1 MECCKYC
8 KEKEAIKNSHIIPS
22 FVYEWIKKTSQT
34 GYIRTTNE
42 PNIRKQDGL
51 KSALLCLDCER
62 EFAKI
67 EEVFKKEYFS
77 KVANYRKP
85 CPEELDISVD
95 TIKCIYIMAWR
106 ALADA
111 LYFPKDNEYT
121 DAELLQFPLLLDK
134 MKNAIKMGDFT
145 NFRTHAIP
153 CTKEVLTTLNLPKL
167 PWHIYERSV
176 TAEPRIWDNWERFV
190 LYIQIPFS
198 IIVFEIVPN
207 NNDPWDGTQLENID
221 KIVLNKIKTV
231 PSYVGS
237 LVNHFYKGFVDSNN
251 KISDV
256 QRKKVEED
264 MKKADPN
271 CGSFKTMNKQ
281 W

>member
-1 MECCKYC
+1 MELCKYC

-22 FVYEWIKKTSQT
+22 FVYEWIKVTSPT
-34 GYIRTTNE
+34 GYMRTTDE
-42 PNIRKQDGL
+42 PNLRKQDGL

-62 EFAKI
+62 DFSKLED
-67 EEVFKKEYFS
+67 VFKKEYFS

-85 CPEELDISVD
+85 CPDVLDISVD

-111 LYFPKDNEYT
+111 LYFPKENEYT
-121 DAELLQFPLLLDK
+121 DGEISRFPVLLDE
-134 MKNAIKMGDFT
+134 MKNAIETGSFT
-145 NFRTHAIP
+145 KFRAHAIP
-153 CTKEVLTTLNLPKL
+153 CTKEVLTTLNLPKV
-167 PWHIYERSV
+167 PWHMYERSV

-207 NNDPWDGTQLENID
+207 TDDPWVGTQLENVD
-221 KIVLNKIKTV
+221 KIVLNDIESV
-231 PSYVGS
+231 PDYVGA
-237 LVNHFYKGFVDSNN
+237 LVNHFYKAFVDSNDE
-251 KISDV
+251 ISDV
-256 QRKKVEED
+256 QRKKMAEDVE
-264 MKKADPN
+264 KADPN
-271 CGSFKTMNKQ
+271 CGSFKTMKKS